1 MAMTVS
7 HLQEYGEKWCL
18 LNVALTSKDFLDVAL
33 DELWEDMDSLLP
45 ILELLPALHIEDI
58 GEPYVCA
65 NVHAFSISPSNYVV
79 FSSLPGMFQRK
90 IGIDCNITLEESSEY
105 VSTRIRIVS
114 RFILQFIFELLNF
127 SHLLSFLSFVTSYFI
142 SPRASARISSFSC
155 RLSLLRLNSTISEV
169 SKILLLVHF
178 WLPF

>member
-18 LNVALTSKDFLDVAL
+18 LNLALTSKDFLDVAL
-33 DELWEDMDSLLP
+33 DELWEDMHSFLP
-45 ILELLPALHIEDI
+45 LLELLPALQVKDDE
-58 GEPYVCA
+58 YVCA
-65 NVHAFSISPSNYVV
+65 NVHAFSISPSSYVV

-114 RFILQFIFELLNF
+114 RFILQLIFELLNF